1 MTGTSQGSE
10 TPQGEGWWQASDG
23 RYYPPELHPEAM
35 SGTDGAGE
43 PDPVGGGAGAADPTS
58 GSGAAPAPTS
68 DPAAGGSTAP
78 QTVAVS
84 GQPSPTGPPSD
95 DPTSAAPSSG
105 VTNATADPTVPQASS
120 APGAPP
126 PGGPPPGGPPPGGQP
141 PGGPPPGGQPPGG
154 PPPGGQPPG
163 GPPPGGPP
171 PGGPPPG
178 GPPPDEGKK
187 GGAGRAILIVGLV
200 LLLTAGAFGAWTI
213 FGGDEAAADVV
224 LEPIGESG
232 DDAFTEPV
240 AEEPAGS
247 LLDYASGSSVHDD
260 EATTQLAGYTAADGS
275 VPGVYGGSLDEASC
289 DPELLVEFLG
299 AEPER
304 ADAWAAALEIAP
316 DDIPAYVDGL
326 TPVYLSSD
334 TRVVSHGF
342 DDGEAVPR
350 ESVLQ
355 RGSAVM
361 VDERGVPRVNCY
373 SGSPLREAQPTED
386 ESVGGSEWDGFD
398 RDQVVV
404 IGEAPEPVAEFQLED
419 IETGELFNRPAGS
432 LGDLDR
438 SAGTTDLV
446 DGEEIELN
454 TEYED
459 VLADERPEARYLVDV
474 PDGAIVTLR
483 VENDRESDSNVTAEL
498 VSEGD
503 RIMRMNRINPGG
515 SEEETYIL
523 GHDGGREF
531 ELMFS
536 GGPAA
541 YDFEVEVEVQQDAGQ
556 EGSAGDDASTAFGI
570 EAGQRVEGLVGD
582 EDEGDVF
589 LLDIEPGS
597 VLQFDAEVAGDADGS
612 ISFEVVYE
620 NDRIF
625 RDLRLSDGDTTAYS
639 HLFSGEDDGELRVEV
654 TGGTG
659 DYAFLVDFEEQS
671 DAGEAGDAGDERAD
685 AREVATGEELTGDVG
700 DHDEEDWYQFEA
712 PSEDVEIAVT
722 SEDGSDGSVSFEV
735 YDSSGERAGRLLRL
749 SSGVTDSF
757 SFEAEE
763 GDEMH
768 LAVSGGRATYT
779 FEIREA
785 TDDD

>member
-1 MTGTSQGSE
+1 M
-10 TPQGEGWWQASDG
+10 
-23 RYYPPELHPEAM
+23 
-35 SGTDGAGE
+35 
-43 PDPVGGGAGAADPTS
+43 
-58 GSGAAPAPTS
+58 
-68 DPAAGGSTAP
+68 
-78 QTVAVS
+78 
-84 GQPSPTGPPSD
+84 
-95 DPTSAAPSSG
+95 
-105 VTNATADPTVPQASS
+105 
-120 APGAPP
+120 
-126 PGGPPPGGPPPGGQP
+126 
-141 PGGPPPGGQPPGG
+141 
-154 PPPGGQPPG
+154 
-163 GPPPGGPP
+163 
-171 PGGPPPG
+171 
-178 GPPPDEGKK
+178 
-187 GGAGRAILIVGLV
+187 
-200 LLLTAGAFGAWTI
+200 LLTAGAFGAWTI

-459 VLADERPEARYLVDV
+459 VLAEERPEARYLLDI
-474 PDGAIVTLR
+474 PDSAVVTLR

-498 VSEGD
+498 RSEGD
-503 RIMRMNRINPGG
+503 RIMRHRRMSPGAM
-515 SEEETYIL
+515 EEERYVL
-523 GHDGGREF
+523 GHDDGREF
-531 ELMFS
+531 ELLFD
-536 GGPAA
+536 GGPAV
-541 YDFEVEVEVQQDAGQ
+541 YDFAIEVEVQQDAGQ
-556 EGSAGDDASTAFGI
+556 EGSAGDDASTAFEI
-570 EAGQRVEGLVGD
+570 EAGQQVEGLIGD
-582 EDEGDVF
+582 EDEMDVY
-589 LLDIEPGS
+589 LLNAEPGTE
-597 VLQFDAEVAGDADGS
+597 LQFDGEVAGDAES
-612 ISFEVVYE
+612 SMRFEVLYE
-620 NDRIF
+620 NDRID
-625 RDLRLSDGDTTAYS
+625 RDRRVGDGDTVSYS
-639 HLFSGEDDGELRVEV
+639 HLFSGDDDGEIRVEV
-654 TGGTG
+654 SGGDG
-659 DYAFLVDFEEQS
+659 DYSFAVNFEEQS
-671 DAGEAGDAGDERAD
+671 DAGEPGDAGDQRAD
-685 AREVATGEELTGDVG
+685 AREVPTAEELTGDVG
-700 DHDEEDWYQFEA
+700 DDDEEDWYQFEA
-712 PSEDVEIAVT
+712 PSEDVEIVVT
-722 SEDGSDGSVSFEV
+722 SEDGSDGSVTFEA
-735 YDSSGERAGRLLRL
+735 YDSSGDRSGRLRRL

-768 LAVSGGRATYT
+768 LAVTGGRATYT

-785 TDDD
+785 TGDDD